1 MHQHLAIGQVHQQ
14 ELGAPRHP
22 RNGGILQPGH
32 LVRHRP
38 AQLALAQQHAAN
50 APALQV
56 RRDAPARGFDFWQF
70 GHGVVFTPVATG
82 MVGLRRYSVPRNV

>member
-14 ELGAPRHP
+14 ELGTPRHP
-22 RNGGILQPGH
+22 RDGDIPQPGH

-82 MVGLRRYSVPRNV
+82 MVGLPRYSVPRNV